1 MAGKFIS
8 LEGGEGGGK
17 STQLGLLAERLTA
30 LGIDVV
36 RTREPGGSTGAE
48 DIRRLL
54 VEGET
59 DRWDDVTETLLH
71 FAARR
76 DHLQNTVLPA
86 LARGDWVLCDRF
98 ADSTYA
104 YQGYGHGLDLKII
117 DQLYQV
123 VAGDLRPDLTLILDL
138 PVATGLSRAA
148 DRSEGE
154 DRYERMDQS
163 FHDRLRQGFLKIA
176 ADNPERCAIVDAEA
190 SVEDVAETI
199 FALVEDRLGVSR
211 S

>member
-1 MAGKFIS
+1 
-8 LEGGEGGGK
+8 
-17 STQLGLLAERLTA
+17 
-30 LGIDVV
+30 
-36 RTREPGGSTGAE
+36 
-48 DIRRLL
+48 
-54 VEGET
+54 
-59 DRWDDVTETLLH
+59 
-71 FAARR
+71 
-76 DHLQNTVLPA
+76 LQNTVLPA

-104 YQGYGHGLDLKII
+104 YQGYGHGLDVKII

-148 DRSEGE
+148 NRSDGE

-199 FALVEDRLGVSR
+199 FALVKDRLEIPR